1 MHAGRSYSLQEIVRW
16 TRFETVTFTALAVVP
31 TALHVYLGLKFL
43 VLSWPP
49 IALLGT
55 AVAFV
60 TGFRNNASYARLWEA
75 RQIWGSILNTS
86 RTFGIQIVDFLPPEE
101 PLSTRT
107 RIIHRHIAWLTLLR
121 YQLRQCRI
129 WETMKLPE
137 NVEYHEV
144 NHLNVAEWQGDL
156 KTQLEPLLSQAERDA
171 LLKRRSPA
179 VAALAHQSEDI
190 SALWRAGKLTE
201 LCYLEIERTIALLID
216 LQGRCERIKN
226 FPYPRQYATLNR
238 IFIWLFIA
246 LLPLGLI
253 QEFDK
258 LGGNSVWF
266 AVPVSVVISWVLHTM
281 DKIGSASENPFE
293 GTANDVPITALS
305 RTAEIDLR
313 DMLTED
319 PLPDALTPTNNI
331 LL

>member
-1 MHAGRSYSLQEIVRW
+1 MHAGRSYSLKEVIRW
-16 TRFETVTFTALAVVP
+16 TRYETVTFAALAAIP
-31 TALHVYLGLKFL
+31 TALHSTFGLKFL

-75 RQIWGSILNTS
+75 RQIWGGILNTS
-86 RTFGIQIVDFLPPEE
+86 RTFGIQICDFISPDE
-101 PLSTRT
+101 PLSTRA
-107 RIIHRHIAWLTLLR
+107 RLIHRHIAWLTLLR
-121 YQLRQCRI
+121 YQLRQCRV

-144 NHLNVAEWQGDL
+144 NHLNVAEWNGDL
-156 KTQLEPLLSQAERDA
+156 KAQLEPLLSKAECEA
-171 LLKRRSPA
+171 LLKRRSPS
-179 VAALAHQSEDI
+179 VAALAQQSEDI
-190 SALWRAGKLTE
+190 SALWREGKITE
-201 LCYLEIERTIALLID
+201 LCYLELQRTLTLLVD

-238 IFIWLFIA
+238 FFIWLFIA

-281 DKIGSASENPFE
+281 DKIGTASENPFE

-313 DMLTED
+313 DMLNEE
-319 PLPDALTPTNNI
+319 PLPDALKPTNNI